1 MGHNTPPL
9 HGGITIF
16 TYNTVTR
23 LQITSG
29 KMSESFPQCCKAGI
43 FTRPSSVDQHGQT
56 ETSGG
61 KNNNNSEEHAQSNYE
76 RGPGLSTE
84 SRGLK
89 LSGTDQFE
97 RGMPA

>member
-1 MGHNTPPL
+1 MNL
-9 HGGITIF
+9 FLNIAK
-16 TYNTVTR
+16 
-23 LQITSG
+23 L
-29 KMSESFPQCCKAGI
+29 ESLPVHPAWINMVKQKHPG
-43 FTRPSSVDQHGQT
+43 
-56 ETSGG
+56 E